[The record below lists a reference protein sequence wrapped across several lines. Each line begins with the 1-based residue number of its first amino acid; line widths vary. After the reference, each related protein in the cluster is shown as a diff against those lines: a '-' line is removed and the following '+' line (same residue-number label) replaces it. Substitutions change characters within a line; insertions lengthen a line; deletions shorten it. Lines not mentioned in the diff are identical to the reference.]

1 MIYKFIL
8 RFILISLSFNLI
20 TSNTISLSLKYYSN
34 ITLNDSL
41 SSVYKLLN
49 NLYLYTN
56 LKIGD
61 PEYNIKTYILMDSP
75 YFSMSSNFEPY
86 YEKDIFYDIYKSNTF
101 QNISF
106 LDKYYIK
113 NIYDIEAKE
122 KFKLN
127 IENNNKEIIIKDLEF
142 ILERKGP
149 KDENIS
155 LTEIYYLNLGL
166 QIISNNKY
174 KYNFITLLKQRKI
187 IENFNWFIIY
197 DNDINNNNSKNND
210 DLYNLDEI
218 VNIKSKLL
226 IGSLPHLY
234 NPKKFKENQ
243 LISVYSNNFEWLLFF
258 KNIYYFYKNDTNLKK
273 VILYNNRVQID
284 FNELFI
290 YGPSLYYTY
299 IKRDYF
305 NEYLSK
311 NICRTFTDD
320 KIEGIFC
327 EKSNFSKKN
336 LKNFPT
342 LYFFYNELNYTFEFN
357 YRDLFIEKDNKYIFL
372 IVIEKNVEI
381 DEWYIGFSLLKKY
394 QFVFNQ
400 EAKTIGFYNTNIT
413 NEDSNKIDAK
423 NTMNYI
429 IYLIIFLSWVV
440 FICIGFFI
448 GKYFYKKY
456 KNKKRA
462 NELDDN
468 YEYITEKNIN

>member
-1 MIYKFIL
+1 M
-8 RFILISLSFNLI
+8 
-20 TSNTISLSLKYYSN
+20 
-34 ITLNDSL
+34 
-41 SSVYKLLN
+41 V
-49 NLYLYTN
+49 
-56 LKIGD
+56 
-61 PEYNIKTYILMDSP
+61 
-75 YFSMSSNFEPY
+75 
-86 YEKDIFYDIYKSNTF
+86 
-101 QNISF
+101 
-106 LDKYYIK
+106 
-113 NIYDIEAKE
+113 
-122 KFKLN
+122 
-127 IENNNKEIIIKDLEF
+127 
-142 ILERKGP
+142 
-149 KDENIS
+149 
-155 LTEIYYLNLGL
+155 
-166 QIISNNKY
+166 
-174 KYNFITLLKQRKI
+174 
-187 IENFNWFIIY
+187 Y
-197 DNDINNNNSKNND
+197 DNDINNNNSKNDD

-234 NPKKFKENQ
+234 NSKKFKENQ

-284 FNELFI
+284 LNELFI

-400 EAKTIGFYNTNIT
+400 EAKTIGFYNPNIT
-413 NEDSNKIDAK
+413 NEDSNKIDSK

-429 IYLIIFLSWVV
+429 IHLIIFLSWVV